1 MSEPRAQKRYHMGW
15 TIGGEIGRSKRAKGW
30 ILYRL
35 EDEIAEAS
43 AEYASALDE
52 QHALLKSK
60 DARDFSQV
68 TRRSTLVQALWKAQL
83 KAGLVREGD
92 ELREP
97 LAESVRDA
105 VQ

>member
-1 MSEPRAQKRYHMGW
+1 MGW

-43 AEYASALDE
+43 GEYASALQE
-52 QHALLKSK
+52 QHGLLKAK

-83 KAGLVREGD
+83 QAGLVRSGD
-92 ELREP
+92 ELQDP
-97 LAESVRDA
+97 LADSVREA
-105 VQ
+105 IR